1 MVYPLCNM
9 TVTIY
14 RKTDQ
19 GIQRQVLQ
27 GCYYEWE
34 QTCTREAAGL
44 RKDRKFLLVI
54 PRGRGEVSIGD
65 RVLAGIGPE
74 TVDWNR
80 FVPAAVE
87 GLGQVAYLRPCYYNS
102 ILCHTEAGRK

>member
-1 MVYPLCNM
+1 MCNM
-9 TVTIY
+9 TVTVY
-14 RKTDQ
+14 RKTDR
-19 GIQRQVLQ
+19 GVHREVLS

-34 QTCTREAAGL
+34 LECTREAAGL

-54 PRGRGEVSIGD
+54 PRGRGDVTIGD
-65 RVLAGIGPE
+65 RIFPGVGPE
-74 TVDWNR
+74 TVDWDR